1 MESWFLF
8 NPLSSSFLHPTQDA
22 NSVLVTHCMHHTV
35 RICHVVLH
43 IAIKLRMISYN
54 FPAVEFFPRSHHPLL
69 CHRYFRHLAVGFS
82 IQECISF
89 LFSLCFPLSG
99 FLKHTTCKV
108 GRFIKYLYGKHAIND
123 SSVFIKQFIGFFPRF
138 NSLFRKKNV
147 WT

>member
-1 MESWFLF
+1 
-8 NPLSSSFLHPTQDA
+8 
-22 NSVLVTHCMHHTV
+22 
-35 RICHVVLH
+35 
-43 IAIKLRMISYN
+43 MISYN

-138 NSLFRKKNV
+138 NSLFRKKMCELYAIKLKMSVRVVKVAKVDKKLQNLNKEH
-147 WT
+147 